1 MYQINKTISFI
12 ASKFSDEEKNEIYK
26 LFKDSDFTKK
36 LNSKM
41 LFNLSNEAGKL
52 IIKKMSHGSLKS
64 KLYSICDEHNKDNF
78 VDAKDYYYHL
88 PEEVMGQI
96 YKEYLEAV

>member
-1 MYQINKTISFI
+1 MYQINKTI

-26 LFKDSDFTKK
+26 LFEDSDFTKE
-36 LNSKM
+36 LDSKM
-41 LFNLSNEAGKL
+41 LFNLPNEAGKL

-64 KLYSICDEHNKDNF
+64 KLYSICDKYNKDNF
-78 VDAKDYYYHL
+78 MDARDYYCHL

-96 YKEYLEAV
+96 YKEYLEVV